1 MTYLE
6 VNDDEGDNN
15 SGEQVAKV
23 WSILSVDS
31 LLKTIELVWLGQ
43 QEMEESYDSTFEFSS
58 LVGSNG
64 NWRKRFPE
72 DGFTD
77 VGSDEE

>member
-1 MTYLE
+1 ME

-23 WSILSVDS
+23 RSILSVDS
-31 LLKTIELVWLGQ
+31 LLKTIKLVWLGQ

-64 NWRKRFPE
+64 NWRERFPE